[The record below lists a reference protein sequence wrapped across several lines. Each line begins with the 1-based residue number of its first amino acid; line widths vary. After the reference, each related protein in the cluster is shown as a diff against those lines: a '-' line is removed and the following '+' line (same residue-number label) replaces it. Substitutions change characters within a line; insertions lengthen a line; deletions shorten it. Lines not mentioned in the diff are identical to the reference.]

1 MKPGRKFSFN
11 FRMRIWLL
19 ILFCALCLGV
29 VAQDNPAPPQGG
41 EVRGVVYDKDTKA
54 RIARTNIIN
63 TTTGK
68 SFYNNL
74 KGEFKVDA
82 KPGDHLVF
90 LRVDYKADTL
100 IVKNTENIAVSMQR
114 LAIPLREVTIRDSLF
129 TPYQKLQATRKAFS
143 KAYGSGSY
151 DNFLSTPSGGGAG
164 LSIDA
169 LWNSFSREG
178 RNAKH
183 LQGLIQT
190 DYQQDVIDYRF
201 SRSYVGNITKLKDQE
216 LTDFMA
222 RYRPGYFI
230 VTNYTEYE
238 FITYIRNSLR
248 RYLRNKRTRA
258 LQPLNATK
266 SQKPD

>member
-1 MKPGRKFSFN
+1 MKPGRKFSFSI
-11 FRMRIWLL
+11 RMRIWLL
-19 ILFCALCLGV
+19 FLFCVLCLRV
-29 VAQDNPAPPQGG
+29 VAQDSAAPPQAGQV
-41 EVRGVVYDKDTKA
+41 EGVVYDKDTKD

-82 KPGDHLVF
+82 KPGDQLVF
-90 LRVDYKADTL
+90 LRIDYMADTL
-100 IVKNTENIAVSMQR
+100 IVKNTQNMAVSLQR

-129 TPYQKLQATRKAFS
+129 TPNQKLLATRKAFS
-143 KAYGSGSY
+143 KAYGSSSY

-169 LWNSFSREG
+169 LWNSISREG

-183 LQGLIQT
+183 LQGIIQT
-190 DYQQDVIDYRF
+190 DYQQDVISYRF
-201 SRSYVGNITKLKDQE
+201 NRSYVSNITKLKDQE

-222 RYRPGYFI
+222 RYRPGYFL
-230 VTNYTEYE
+230 VTHYTEYE

-248 RYLRNKRTRA
+248 RYLRNKRTRP
-258 LQPLNATK
+258 LQPLNPAEIK
-266 SQKPD
+266 KPD